1 MIMCHTAGN
10 WGFYTIISL
19 LPKYMADYQGKQIK
33 EIGVMSSLPYILQT
47 GTILLATA
55 LADMLQVVLAL
66 HALIHIEHALF
77 NLFSVQEPM

>member
-55 LADMLQVVLAL
+55 LADMLQVLLAL
-66 HALIHIEHALF
+66 HALIYIEHALF
-77 NLFSVQEPM
+77 SLFSV

>member
-1 MIMCHTAGN
+1 
-10 WGFYTIISL
+10 
-19 LPKYMADYQGKQIK
+19 MADYQGKQIK

-55 LADMLQVVLAL
+55 LADMLQVLLAL
-66 HALIHIEHALF
+66 HALIYIEHALF

>member
-1 MIMCHTAGN
+1 MLTSMLISFQTLGPVWAMIMCHTAGN

-55 LADMLQVVLAL
+55 LADMLQV
-66 HALIHIEHALF
+66 
-77 NLFSVQEPM
+77 NFSYMS